1 MSSDSQTILS
11 VEDLGKAY
19 RWYPSQWARLLEV
32 LSGRPHHEPHWVFRH
47 LGFQMQAGEAVGVI
61 GKNGAGKSTL
71 LKLLSGLAQ
80 PTEGRIVMHGSVASI
95 LELGI
100 GLHADFTGIENARQ
114 MALLQGIDADQVE
127 SLLPRIESFA
137 EIGAYFHHPVRTY
150 SSGMQMR
157 LAFATATVR
166 APEILIVDEALAVGD
181 AYFQHKCYERIR
193 EMRDAGTAVL
203 FVSHD
208 PTAVRSLCPRA
219 ILIDRGELVHDG
231 PSSEVLE
238 HYNALLAP
246 DIDRQHQRP
255 TEGGGRRSGSGEVV
269 FQGLHI
275 EQAGRVCHS
284 PISREPVTICMQLAV
299 CQPVQDLTVG
309 ILIRDRLGN
318 DIFGTNTVH
327 HDLLLPTSPTSPAS
341 QLQLRWEL
349 FDFCLGPG
357 HYSLTVAAHA
367 GAAHHAGNYDWWD
380 RALTFQVLPPA
391 GPLFIGPSAI
401 QARVHLGA
409 AESGPPSSQGH
420 AEDSSAQNTVQR
432 GVQ

>member
-1 MSSDSQTILS
+1 M
-11 VEDLGKAY
+11 
-19 RWYPSQWARLLEV
+19 R
-32 LSGRPHHEPHWVFRH
+32 
-47 LGFQMQAGEAVGVI
+47 AGEAVGVI

-80 PTEGRIVMHGSVASI
+80 PTEGRIVTHASVASI

-100 GLHADFTGIENARQ
+100 GLHSDFTGIENARQ
-114 MALLQGIDADQVE
+114 MALLQGIDTDQVE
-127 SLLPRIESFA
+127 SLLPRIEAFA
-137 EIGAYFHHPVRTY
+137 EIGPYFHQPVRTY

-157 LAFATATVR
+157 LAFATATVS

-219 ILIDRGELVHDG
+219 ILIDRGTLVHDG
-231 PSSEVLE
+231 PSAEVLE

-269 FQGLHI
+269 IQSVHI
-275 EQAGRVCHS
+275 EQGTRVCHS
-284 PISREPVTICMQLAV
+284 PISRQPATICMALSV
-299 CQPVQDLTVG
+299 GQPVEDLTVG

-327 HDLLLPTSPTSPAS
+327 HELSLPATPGAC
-341 QLQLRWEL
+341 LQLKWEL

-391 GPLFIGPSAI
+391 GPQFIGPSAI
-401 QARVHLGA
+401 QVRVHVDA
-409 AESGPPSSQGH
+409 AACGD
-420 AEDSSAQNTVQR
+420 ASAQNIANR
-432 GVQ
+432 SAP